1 MYKSHFFSY
10 QAINENIWNNLILEN
25 FVLWIFT
32 MFSPIEEKSWF
43 LFVFSLNQSVK
54 INTWNYTSELVFIFG
69 EISVETSGLYISII
83 ISWKLIT
90 IQTDSQPENL
100 LKGWV
105 ESVG

>member
-1 MYKSHFFSY
+1 MFLQTNFRIGFHFD
-10 QAINENIWNNLILEN
+10 
-25 FVLWIFT
+25 
-32 MFSPIEEKSWF
+32 
-43 LFVFSLNQSVK
+43 
-54 INTWNYTSELVFIFG
+54 

>member
-1 MYKSHFFSY
+1 M
-10 QAINENIWNNLILEN
+10 ILEN

-43 LFVFSLNQSVK
+43 LFVF
-54 INTWNYTSELVFIFG
+54 SELVFIFG

>member
-1 MYKSHFFSY
+1 M
-10 QAINENIWNNLILEN
+10 L
-25 FVLWIFT
+25 
-32 MFSPIEEKSWF
+32 SPINLF
-43 LFVFSLNQSVK
+43 FVFLSNQSARTSVK
-54 INTWNYTSELVFIFG
+54 INTYKQTSELVFNFG

-100 LKGWV
+100 RKGWV